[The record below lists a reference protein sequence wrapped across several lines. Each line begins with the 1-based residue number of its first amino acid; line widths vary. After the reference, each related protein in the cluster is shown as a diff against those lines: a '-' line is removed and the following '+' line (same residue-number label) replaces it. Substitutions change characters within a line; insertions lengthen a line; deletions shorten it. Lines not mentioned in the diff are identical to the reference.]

1 MPSFS
6 KDHPAGFGTGCKLN
20 FPSNEAPNNS
30 YPKIQWE
37 NFFLDFIKI
46 LKVKNERIIMPNS
59 NNFV

>member
-37 NFFLDFIKI
+37 KFFLDFIKI
-46 LKVKNERIIMPNS
+46 LKVKNE
-59 NNFV
+59 